1 MNVTIVLKINK
12 KYNGTYTKK
21 GNYLNLD
28 YSYRQSD
35 PFSKKDF
42 SYWMEEVLSLAKKNR
57 SKQRGGYLCSI
68 LKLRWWND

>member
-12 KYNGTYTKK
+12 KYNGIYTKK
-21 GNYLNLD
+21 GDYLNLD

-42 SYWMEEVLSLAKKNR
+42 FIGWKKFYLLQRKIDPSREEDIYVLF
-57 SKQRGGYLCSI
+57 
-68 LKLRWWND
+68 